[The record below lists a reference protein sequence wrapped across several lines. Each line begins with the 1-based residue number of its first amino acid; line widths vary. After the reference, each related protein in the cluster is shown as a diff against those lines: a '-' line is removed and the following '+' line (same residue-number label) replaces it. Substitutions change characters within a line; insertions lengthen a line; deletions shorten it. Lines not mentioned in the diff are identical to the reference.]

1 MPTDHAGNIT
11 KKTSESEKNPED
23 RIEKLD
29 LSKWKEKERQFVL
42 DLADVLT
49 NPSPKRIQEHVDLA
63 RRAPSG
69 IYDDF
74 YLEMPSIYSLVIY
87 GETGIRELLE
97 LGLEGEYWVPHI
109 LISVALSRWN
119 EICGILR
126 FTQAYLEDDAYENLQ
141 NSVISLSTQQHLP
154 AYAESALTSIVHAFL
169 SDPEQRHKLVAI
181 FMSSKMA
188 KRGDDGPSGIDI
200 VLKAISRGTLRISEP
215 ICDEL
220 ESLIAK
226 NRPESECQQ
235 FFEKNPA
242 LIDPLASS
250 IVDRQYLGAEWKTDF
265 VIRRLDDE
273 YIFVEIEKPQDQPC
287 TGYPHPSGALSHA
300 IGQILNW
307 FVWIEDNIAYAQSH
321 GFPGIHTPKG
331 VVVIGRKAGMNST
344 QLRVL
349 KSFNDNLY
357 PRINIMTYDDVLLNA
372 RNILHNLT
380 DGL

>member
-1 MPTDHAGNIT
+1 LEAEDEGNIT
-11 KKTSESEKNPED
+11 EIIESAGEPEKKIK
-23 RIEKLD
+23 KLD
-29 LSKWKEKERQFVL
+29 LSKWQANERQYVL

-49 NPSPKRIQEHVDLA
+49 NPSPERIQEHVDLV

-69 IYDDF
+69 LYDDW
-74 YLEMPSIYSLVIY
+74 YLEMPSMYSLVRY
-87 GETGIRELLE
+87 GEAGIQALMD

-109 LISVALSRWN
+109 LVSVTLSHWDDIR
-119 EICGILR
+119 ETLR
-126 FTQAYLEDDAYENLQ
+126 FTQAYLEDEAYENLQ
-141 NSVISLSTQQHLP
+141 NSIANLGAQQHLP
-154 AYAESALTSIVHAFL
+154 ACAEGALTSIVHAFL
-169 SDPEQRHKLVAI
+169 ADPEQQHKLVGL
-181 FMSSKMA
+181 FMSSEMA
-188 KRGDDGPSGIDI
+188 NRRDSGPSGIDI

-215 ICDEL
+215 ICYKL
-220 ESLIAK
+220 ENLIAQDQ
-226 NRPESECQQ
+226 PESEYQT
-235 FFEKNPA
+235 FFEANPA

-287 TGYPHPSGALSHA
+287 TGYPHPSGSLSHA

-321 GFPGIHTPKG
+321 GFPGIHSPKG
-331 VVVIGRKAGMNST
+331 VVVIGRKAGMNDA

-349 KSFNDNLY
+349 KSFNDNLH
-357 PRINIMTYDDVLLNA
+357 PRINILTYDDVLLNA

>member
-49 NPSPKRIQEHVDLA
+49 NPSPKRILEHVDLA

-141 NSVISLSTQQHLP
+141 NSVTSLSTQQHLP

-181 FMSSKMA
+181 FT
-188 KRGDDGPSGIDI
+188 
-200 VLKAISRGTLRISEP
+200 AIPILSPSEP
-215 ICDEL
+215 
-220 ESLIAK
+220 S
-226 NRPESECQQ
+226 
-235 FFEKNPA
+235 
-242 LIDPLASS
+242 
-250 IVDRQYLGAEWKTDF
+250 
-265 VIRRLDDE
+265 
-273 YIFVEIEKPQDQPC
+273 
-287 TGYPHPSGALSHA
+287 
-300 IGQILNW
+300 
-307 FVWIEDNIAYAQSH
+307 
-321 GFPGIHTPKG
+321 
-331 VVVIGRKAGMNST
+331 
-344 QLRVL
+344 
-349 KSFNDNLY
+349 
-357 PRINIMTYDDVLLNA
+357 
-372 RNILHNLT
+372 
-380 DGL
+380 

>member
-1 MPTDHAGNIT
+1 MPTDDAGNT
-11 KKTSESEKNPED
+11 TKTSESENDPEN
-23 RIEKLD
+23 RIEKFD

-49 NPSPKRIQEHVDLA
+49 NPSPERIQEHVDLA

-74 YLEMPSIYSLVIY
+74 YLERPSIYSLVIY
-87 GETGIRELLE
+87 GETGIRVLLE

-109 LISVALSRWN
+109 LVSVALSRWN
-119 EICGILR
+119 EICGILS

-141 NSVISLSTQQHLP
+141 NSVTSLSDQQHLP
-154 AYAESALTSIVHAFL
+154 SYAESALTSIVHAFL
-169 SDPEQRHKLVAI
+169 SDPEQRHKLVGI

-188 KRGDDGPSGIDI
+188 KRGDSGPSGIDI

-220 ESLIAK
+220 ESLITED
-226 NRPESECQQ
+226 RPESECQQ

-349 KSFNDNLY
+349 KSFNDNLH

>member
-1 MPTDHAGNIT
+1 MPPDDAGNAT
-11 KKTSESEKNPED
+11 ENSESGNKPEK

-29 LSKWKEKERQFVL
+29 LSKWQEKERQFVL

-49 NPSPKRIQEHVDLA
+49 NPSPERIQEHVDLA

-69 IYDDF
+69 VYDDW
-74 YLEMPSIYSLVIY
+74 YLEMPSMYSLVRY
-87 GETGIRELLE
+87 GEAGIQALLE
-97 LGLEGEYWVPHI
+97 LGLDGEYWVPHI
-109 LISVALSRWN
+109 LVSVTLSRWN
-119 EICGILR
+119 EISEILR
-126 FTQAYLEDDAYENLQ
+126 FTQAYLEDEAYENLQ
-141 NSVISLSTQQHLP
+141 NSIARLSDQQHLP

-169 SDPEQRHKLVAI
+169 ADPEQRHKLVGI
-181 FMSSKMA
+181 FMSSEMA
-188 KRGDDGPSGIDI
+188 KGRESGPSGIDI

-220 ESLIAK
+220 ESLIAEDK
-226 NRPESECQQ
+226 QESEYQK

-287 TGYPHPSGALSHA
+287 TGYPHPSGSLSHA

-307 FVWIEDNIAYAQSH
+307 FVWVEDNIAYAQSH
-321 GFPGIHTPKG
+321 GFPGIHAPKG
-331 VVVIGRKAGMNST
+331 VVVIGRKAGMSSA

-349 KSFNDNLY
+349 KSFNDNLH
-357 PRINIMTYDDVLLNA
+357 PRINILTYDDVLLNA

>member
-1 MPTDHAGNIT
+1 MPAEDGRNTSEIT
-11 KKTSESEKNPED
+11 KASEG

-49 NPSPKRIQEHVDLA
+49 NPSPKRIQEHVGLA

-69 IYDDF
+69 VYDDM
-74 YLEMPSIYSLVIY
+74 YLEMPSVYSLVRY
-87 GETGIRELLE
+87 GEAGIQALLE
-97 LGLEGEYWVPHI
+97 LGLEGEYWAPHI
-109 LISVALSRWN
+109 LVSVTLSRWT
-119 EICGILR
+119 EIQDKLI
-126 FTQAYLEDDAYENLQ
+126 FTQSYLEDEAYKNLQ
-141 NSVISLSTQQHLP
+141 NSITKLSEHQHLP
-154 AYAESALTSIVHAFL
+154 AYAEIALTSIVHAFL
-169 SDPEQRHKLVAI
+169 ADKKQRHKLVHI
-181 FMSSKMA
+181 LDGSQMSR
-188 KRGDDGPSGIDI
+188 RGDGGPSGIDI
-200 VLKAISRGTLRISEP
+200 VLKAISKGTLKISEP
-215 ICDEL
+215 ICEEL
-220 ESLIAK
+220 ETLIYES
-226 NRPESECQQ
+226 RPENEYQQ

-287 TGYPHPSGALSHA
+287 TGYPHPSGSLSHA

-321 GFPGIHTPKG
+321 GFPGIHAPKG
-331 VVVIGRKAGMNST
+331 VVVIGRKAGMSSA

-349 KSFNDNLY
+349 KSFNDNLH
-357 PRINIMTYDDVLLNA
+357 PRISILTYDDVLLNA

-380 DGL
+380 EGL